1 MSIWKW
7 FDTTDVDALADGIA
21 AEISKRYPPEGVSA
35 RTKKKAS
42 EHFARVHESVFARV
56 ETFGRTHSLNIYQR
70 ARLGNRVKWALRD
83 AGYAGEF
90 VETLTHELMTFIV
103 VIGKRKATAKQ

>member
-1 MSIWKW
+1 MSIWNW
-7 FDTTDVDALADGIA
+7 FDTTEVDALADWIA
-21 AEISKRYPPEGVSA
+21 ADISKRYPPEGVSA

-42 EHFARVHESVFARV
+42 ERFAKVHETVFTRV
-56 ETFGRTHSLNIYQR
+56 EAFARTHSLNIYQR

-83 AGYAGEF
+83 AGYSGEF

-103 VIGKRKATAKQ
+103 VMGRGKAPAKQ